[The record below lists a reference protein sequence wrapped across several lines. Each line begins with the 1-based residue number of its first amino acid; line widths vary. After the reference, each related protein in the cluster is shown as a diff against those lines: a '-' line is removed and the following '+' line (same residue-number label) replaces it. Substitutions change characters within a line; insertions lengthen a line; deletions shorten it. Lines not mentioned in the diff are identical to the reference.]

1 MLLSTCRRFM
11 QRALRPRPGGSRR
24 RSPRLQCEA
33 LEPRWQPS
41 QLRIDTGLPDGR
53 IGTISEPPNA
63 HNSQVEFETADDFTL
78 PTAMQVRN
86 ATFTGL
92 LTGGAT
98 LNDVSNVFVTI
109 YRVFPNDSDLTRTP
123 NVPTRNN
130 SPADNEIENRDSAAN
145 ELAFQALVV
154 NDNFTAEHSVSSADK
169 IAVGSGG
176 NGAVSGEEV
185 TFTLK
190 FQTPLDLAA
199 GHYFFVP
206 KVGLSDQAPA
216 GSDFLWLSAPRV
228 VAPPSPNKVT
238 PPDLQTWMRNDPG
251 LAPDW
256 LRVGADIIGGTTF
269 NGSFSL
275 YATDQPAQGVASL
288 DSLTAPLATLPQPK
302 DTFGAGEKP
311 GLVNDLSQLGSD
323 QGSAKDGKLTKE
335 NPQKDTSTPGS
346 NGLHHSTNTKTEQ
359 IDQGIN
365 GEESLS

>member
-1 MLLSTCRRFM
+1 
-11 QRALRPRPGGSRR
+11 
-24 RSPRLQCEA
+24 
-33 LEPRWQPS
+33 
-41 QLRIDTGLPDGR
+41 LRIDTGIPDGR
-53 IGTISEPPNA
+53 IGTISEPANA

-78 PTAMQVRN
+78 PTAMRVRN

-98 LNDVSNVFVTI
+98 FGDVSNVFVTI

-145 ELAFQALVV
+145 QLAFEASLV
-154 NDNFTAEHSVSSADK
+154 NDNFTAQQSISSVDK
-169 IAVGSGG
+169 IAVNSGG
-176 NGAVSGEEV
+176 NGPVSGEEV
-185 TFTLK
+185 TFALK

-228 VAPPSPNKVT
+228 VAPASPNKVT

-256 LRVGADIIGGTTF
+256 LRVGADIIRGTPF

-275 YATDQPAQGVASL
+275 YATDQPAQGIASP

-311 GLVNDLSQLGSD
+311 GLVNDQAQLGSD
-323 QGSAKDGKLTKE
+323 QGLAKDGKLTKA
-335 NPQKDTSTPGS
+335 NLQKDTGTPNFS
-346 NGLHHSTNTKTEQ
+346 RLHHTTNAKIGGMAQ
-359 IDQGIN
+359 DID
-365 GEESLS
+365 GEGPLS